1 MSIYAVVKRK
11 NRESKGKGFSRS
23 ELKEVYL
30 STSEALKLSIPID
43 TRRSTK
49 HEKNVQT
56 LRVYIKSMNREP
68 FLTKKAVKTIKL
80 TEVKGIGPKTMEKLV
95 KAGIKSANELAVTDV
110 ERVAKVIGASLDR
123 ALTLIDNASSL
134 LNQTDV

>member
-11 NRESKGKGFSRS
+11 DRESKGKGFSRS

-30 STSEALKLSIPID
+30 STTEALKLSIPID

-56 LRVYIKSMNREP
+56 LRVYIKSMKQKP
-68 FLTKKAVKTIKL
+68 FLTKEAIQTIKL

-95 KAGIKSANELAVTDV
+95 KAGIMSANELTVTDV
-110 ERVAKVIGASLDR
+110 ERVAEIIGTSKDR
-123 ALTLIDNASSL
+123 ASTLIDNANSL
-134 LNQTDV
+134 LK